1 MVGAIVNGNIVPLD
15 YKLQDNDIIKINTN
29 KSSFPSREWISMA
42 YTQQAKN
49 KIRAYFNRID
59 KEENLKRGEDAL
71 IKELRKKRIAASD
84 FFNDENID
92 KILDELHIGD
102 LTELYIGIG
111 NNKYTPIS
119 VINIIYGKDL
129 TKEEYVLSKVNN
141 AKVKTDSKNAI
152 LVEGIDEIKT
162 NIASCCNPIPGDSI
176 VGYISKGNGINIH
189 RSICPNISELEE
201 RIIEVNWNKDIV
213 KKYLAGVLVYTNE
226 LKNILVDIVA
236 KTSSLDIMVQSV
248 NTITNANSYIFERYV
263 LVQDLEKLNKF
274 MRELENLSTVTKV
287 ERLIK

>member
-15 YKLQDNDIIKINTN
+15 YQLQDNDIVKINTN
-29 KSSFPSREWISMA
+29 KSSFPSREWINMA

-59 KEENLKRGEDAL
+59 KEENLKRGEEAL

-84 FFNDENID
+84 FFSDENID

-119 VINIIYGKDL
+119 IINIVYGQDMS
-129 TKEEYVLSKVNN
+129 KEEYVLSKVSN
-141 AKVKTDSKNAI
+141 VKIKSDSKNDI

-162 NIASCCNPIPGDSI
+162 NIASCCNPIPGDTI

-189 RSICPNISELEE
+189 RSICPNISDLEE
-201 RIIEVNWNKDIV
+201 RIIEVNWNPDIT
-213 KKYLAGVLVYTNE
+213 KKYLTGVLVYTNE

-248 NTITNANSYIFERYV
+248 NTITSTNSYIFEIYV

-274 MRELENLSTVTKV
+274 MRELENLSSVTKV
-287 ERLIK
+287 ERLIR